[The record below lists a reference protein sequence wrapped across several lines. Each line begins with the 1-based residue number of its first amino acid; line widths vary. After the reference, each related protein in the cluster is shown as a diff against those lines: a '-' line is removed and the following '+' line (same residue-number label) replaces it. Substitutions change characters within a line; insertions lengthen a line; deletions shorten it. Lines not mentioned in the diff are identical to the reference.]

1 MTAPENITLSWDQLV
16 VTVEVTGDG
25 ERQVGK
31 IVCATR
37 GKSATA
43 TAAQFA
49 EQAGADVV
57 TEVCNASIDQV
68 RRRRQQGEE

>member
-1 MTAPENITLSWDQLV
+1 MTAPDLVTIRWDQFV

-57 TEVCNASIDQV
+57 TEVCNAAIDEV
-68 RRRRQQGEE
+68 RRRRKQGEE